1 MIRTYSVVTVLL
13 QIDEAYGQNIKTA
26 ITTTVRYP
34 FAILK
39 QCAAKCIWKVM
50 HMIHMVYVRSLNGVA
65 QKLTIK
71 MMIDDKNMFRHVGD
85 GQINNV
91 VYKGQNCTLWQLFF
105 FV

>member
-1 MIRTYSVVTVLL
+1 
-13 QIDEAYGQNIKTA
+13 
-26 ITTTVRYP
+26 
-34 FAILK
+34 
-39 QCAAKCIWKVM
+39 
-50 HMIHMVYVRSLNGVA
+50 MIHMVYVRSLNGVA